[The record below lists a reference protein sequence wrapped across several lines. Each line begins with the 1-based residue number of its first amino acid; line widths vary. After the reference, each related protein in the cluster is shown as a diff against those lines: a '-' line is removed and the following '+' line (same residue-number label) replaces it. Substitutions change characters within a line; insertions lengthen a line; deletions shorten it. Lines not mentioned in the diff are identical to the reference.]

1 MEHAALQVLDGVTT
15 ALALLVGTTDI
26 DEWYRRHAG
35 RMPIHYGVSIDYS
48 QVREG
53 LRRKGVIQR
62 MPEAPWEE
70 DLTPVLNEIER
81 GLQAG
86 AVALSLGLGAT
97 LDVSGTEIHQAFE
110 LAARHGAHVVATLPD
125 RYWTDDR
132 EIADLL
138 TVIGAASVT
147 GVAIHIPHIGSTGG
161 PRVMEMLEIITT
173 ARARGL
179 RITAEDYPYAAAL
192 GSLGPGEADDWP
204 DEELHDVQPLGFGQR
219 LSRETYAQF
228 RDRRII
234 VYWHNRALEP
244 YLPAA
249 LSHPWMS
256 IASHANPPSITGGGW
271 GHPRTVGTYGRLFGT
286 YVREQQ
292 LITLTEAIRKSSL
305 MPAERLQ
312 ERIPATARKG
322 RLQEG
327 ADADIVIFDAA
338 RFAESATFDSLIPS
352 EGMQFVIVGGRMVV
366 HEGEFLAVM
375 AGLPVRAPVQP

>member
-1 MEHAALQVLDGVTT
+1 VLDGVTT

-244 YLPAA
+244 
-249 LSHPWMS
+249 
-256 IASHANPPSITGGGW
+256 
-271 GHPRTVGTYGRLFGT
+271 
-286 YVREQQ
+286 
-292 LITLTEAIRKSSL
+292 
-305 MPAERLQ
+305 
-312 ERIPATARKG
+312 
-322 RLQEG
+322 
-327 ADADIVIFDAA
+327 
-338 RFAESATFDSLIPS
+338 
-352 EGMQFVIVGGRMVV
+352 
-366 HEGEFLAVM
+366 
-375 AGLPVRAPVQP
+375 